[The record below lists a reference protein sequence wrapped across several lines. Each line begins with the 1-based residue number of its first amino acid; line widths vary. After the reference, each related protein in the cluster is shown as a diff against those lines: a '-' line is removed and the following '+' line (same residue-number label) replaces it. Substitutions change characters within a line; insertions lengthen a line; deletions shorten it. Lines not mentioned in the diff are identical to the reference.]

1 MDLADQIDD
10 YICSFEGL
18 GDLTMD
24 SLAMFIFLW
33 AVLALF
39 SVWLCKLLYQKYLNK
54 GATNPASASN
64 SRQSSVAPG
73 GSGAASGA
81 GGKTEK
87 RLSEP
92 RDLLATKSKVDDLS
106 KAAPVG
112 GAGSGGRGRSTA
124 SPIGGAGAVAGPRR
138 RMVRQSS
145 TGPENRKKRYVPPP
159 SNVVGPETVSK
170 RMKGDLNEELAL
182 LMSCSSFSEFRHLDE
197 PSVPLALQRSGHC
210 QRAAHVL
217 GDCHQRYTAQI
228 CRGGESGNDISASYF
243 DFDIIYDDI
252 IINIHTHSPF
262 TIYQLPVAS

>member
-73 GSGAASGA
+73 SSGAST

-124 SPIGGAGAVAGPRR
+124 SPIGGAGAGAGPRR

-159 SNVVGPETVSK
+159 SNVVGPETVSEGI
-170 RMKGDLNEELAL
+170 REWRTFFA
-182 LMSCSSFSEFRHLDE
+182 
-197 PSVPLALQRSGHC
+197 
-210 QRAAHVL
+210 
-217 GDCHQRYTAQI
+217 
-228 CRGGESGNDISASYF
+228 NDWFIF
-243 DFDIIYDDI
+243 
-252 IINIHTHSPF
+252 
-262 TIYQLPVAS
+262 

>member
-73 GSGAASGA
+73 GSGSGA
-81 GGKTEK
+81 ATGGKTEK

-112 GAGSGGRGRSTA
+112 GGAGSAGRGRSTA
-124 SPIGGAGAVAGPRR
+124 SPIGGAGGAGAVAGPRR

-159 SNVVGPETVSK
+159 SNVVGPETVSE
-170 RMKGDLNEELAL
+170 RISMKNFL
-182 LMSCSSFSEFRHLDE
+182 C
-197 PSVPLALQRSGHC
+197 
-210 QRAAHVL
+210 
-217 GDCHQRYTAQI
+217 
-228 CRGGESGNDISASYF
+228 
-243 DFDIIYDDI
+243 
-252 IINIHTHSPF
+252 
-262 TIYQLPVAS
+262 